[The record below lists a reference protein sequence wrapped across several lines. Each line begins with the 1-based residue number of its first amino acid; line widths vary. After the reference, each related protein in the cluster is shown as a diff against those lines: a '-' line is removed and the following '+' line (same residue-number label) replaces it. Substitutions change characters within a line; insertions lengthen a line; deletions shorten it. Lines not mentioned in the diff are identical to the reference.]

1 MANLFKY
8 RFIQTLREKGN
19 MFWGL
24 AFPIILGTFFYFA
37 FGSLGTETWN
47 NIPVAVVEAS
57 SNEAFSQYM
66 DALDGDLLD
75 ITCMSEQEAE
85 NALQEGTVTGIFYE
99 ETEPSLTVAANGMEE
114 TMLSSLMDSYAKN
127 ASMIADILQ
136 THPEN
141 LQTVLSEL
149 SDYSSFTENSSL
161 GGRTYDNVLDYFFAL
176 IAMGCFYG
184 SFLGIS
190 LANENMANM
199 SPLGARRSSAP
210 VSKLKLVAVD
220 MGTGFLIHFI
230 NVVLLLCYL
239 NFVLKIDFSGNWGGM
254 LLICLLGTLTGV
266 SFGIA
271 VGCAGRLKAGM
282 KTFLAVV
289 CPLITCFLAG
299 LMFGNIKQ
307 LIEQTCPVINRI
319 NPATLIS
326 DAFYYLIV
334 YNDSGKL
341 AINLITLAVI
351 SLGLASLAFFSMRRE
366 RYDSI

>member
-85 NALQEGTVTGIFYE
+85 NALQEGTVIGIFYE

-141 LQTVLSEL
+141 LQTALSEL
-149 SDYSSFTENSSL
+149 SDYSSFTENSCSSIHSVWLPNWPARVKTRASSFPRVSSL
-161 GGRTYDNVLDYFFAL
+161 
-176 IAMGCFYG
+176 
-184 SFLGIS
+184 
-190 LANENMANM
+190 
-199 SPLGARRSSAP
+199 P
-210 VSKLKLVAVD
+210 
-220 MGTGFLIHFI
+220 
-230 NVVLLLCYL
+230 
-239 NFVLKIDFSGNWGGM
+239 
-254 LLICLLGTLTGV
+254 
-266 SFGIA
+266 
-271 VGCAGRLKAGM
+271 
-282 KTFLAVV
+282 
-289 CPLITCFLAG
+289 
-299 LMFGNIKQ
+299 
-307 LIEQTCPVINRI
+307 
-319 NPATLIS
+319 
-326 DAFYYLIV
+326 
-334 YNDSGKL
+334 
-341 AINLITLAVI
+341 
-351 SLGLASLAFFSMRRE
+351 SMRL
-366 RYDSI
+366 

>member
-141 LQTVLSEL
+141 LQTALSEL

-239 NFVLKIDFSGNWGGM
+239 NFVLKIDFSGELGRYAADLPPGHPDRCVLWNRCWLCRKAESRNENISGSRLPADH
-254 LLICLLGTLTGV
+254 LLP
-266 SFGIA
+266 
-271 VGCAGRLKAGM
+271 GRPD
-282 KTFLAVV
+282 VR
-289 CPLITCFLAG
+289 
-299 LMFGNIKQ
+299 Q
-307 LIEQTCPVINRI
+307 YQTAHRTDLSSHQPH
-319 NPATLIS
+319 
-326 DAFYYLIV
+326 
-334 YNDSGKL
+334 
-341 AINLITLAVI
+341 
-351 SLGLASLAFFSMRRE
+351 
-366 RYDSI
+366 